1 MMKVNYLL
9 TVPKLCRTQ
18 ALDIARLDPNQ
29 DIYIY
34 IYIYIVNR
42 KLETKSIYRKIL
54 AFLVFIFRSSFEAI
68 KKKNKNLTMFIYF

>member
-1 MMKVNYLL
+1 MKVNYLL

-34 IYIYIVNR
+34 IYIVNR
-42 KLETKSIYRKIL
+42 KLETKSICRKIL

-68 KKKNKNLTMFIYF
+68 KKQNKNLTMFIYF